1 MAIFIPVLALV
12 PFSGNATL
20 STFINEGTVILCFS
34 IQKVAEVYTLKDFII
49 VKHCY
54 EANSSRFTIQA
65 SPVID

>member
-12 PFSGNATL
+12 PFSSIATL
-20 STFINEGTVILCFS
+20 ATFINESTVILRFS
-34 IQKVAEVYTLKDFII
+34 IQEIAEVYTLKDFII